1 LLEKGVLT
9 GEVVQNQRTKDLVF
23 NCSDIVSLHLNPGDV
38 IYTGTPQNTK
48 AMKPGDTIEV
58 EIESVGLLRNRIG
71 SKGSSTTSQ

>member
-1 LLEKGVLT
+1 
-9 GEVVQNQRTKDLVF
+9 
-23 NCSDIVSLHLNPGDV
+23 V